1 MQILQFMPQGA
12 IRVVFMVLLY
22 NKRANFCIIRNQMS
36 NKADQI
42 IRKLKELGDKDIA
55 RHSQRF
61 FKTDKGEYG
70 EGDIFL
76 GLRVPVL
83 RKCVKTF
90 KETSLDDTLHILKSP
105 FHEARL
111 FALLMLVDK
120 YYSAKTDKE
129 KEEIYQG
136 YLDSTGYINNWDLVD
151 SSAHYIVGDY
161 LFLRSKKPLYR
172 MAHSKDIWERRIS
185 IMSTF
190 YFIKK
195 DVFDDTLAITK
206 LLLEDTEDLI
216 HKAVGWMLREVGNR
230 DRKAEEKFLKKY
242 YNVMLRTMLRYAIE
256 KFPEKDRQA
265 YLKGTK
271 RANR

>member
-1 MQILQFMPQGA
+1 
-12 IRVVFMVLLY
+12 
-22 NKRANFCIIRNQMS
+22 MS
-36 NKADQI
+36 NKTDQI

-61 FKTDKGEYG
+61 FKTGKGEYG

-76 GLRVPVL
+76 GLRVPAI
-83 RKCVKTF
+83 RECVKTF

-111 FALLMLVDK
+111 LAVLMLVDK
-120 YYSAKTDKE
+120 YSMVKTNNE
-129 KEEIYQG
+129 KEEIYRA
-136 YLDSTGYINNWDLVD
+136 YLSNREFINNWDLVD
-151 SSAHYIVGDY
+151 SSAHYIVGQH
-161 LFLRSKKPLYR
+161 LFLKDRKQLYKLLRSASLW
-172 MAHSKDIWERRIS
+172 DRRIG

-195 DVFDDTLAITK
+195 DVFDDTLAIAK

-230 DRKAEEKFLKKY
+230 DRTAEEKFLKKY
-242 YNVMLRTMLRYAIE
+242 YKVMPRTMLRYAIE

-265 YLKGTK
+265 YLKGIK
-271 RANR
+271 